1 MHTSFKVIIAFAPM
15 FLLPLLMTCFALNTP
30 RCQYTTFK
38 YCHELVLNDLDQG
51 NRAIVDHFTAGF
63 RSIPPVLLIFVW
75 PPLLFLSIPLLIAEG
90 AFLTFCMLPN
100 LMFSAALFQY
110 T

>member
-15 FLLPLLMTCFALNTP
+15 FLLPFIMTCVAFNTP
-30 RCQYTTFK
+30 RCQYTTFA
-38 YCHELVLNDLDQG
+38 YCHERMLNDLNQG
-51 NRAIVDHFTAGF
+51 NDAIMAHFASGF
-63 RSIPPVLLIFVW
+63 GTIPFVLFIVMW
-75 PPLLFLSIPLLIAEG
+75 PLLLFLSIPLLITEG
-90 AFLTFCMLPN
+90 VFLTFCMLPN

>member
-15 FLLPLLMTCFALNTP
+15 FLLPLLMTFVSINTP
-30 RCQYTTFK
+30 RCQYTTFA
-38 YCHELVLNDLDQG
+38 YCHEHVLNDLIQG
-51 NRAIVDHFTAGF
+51 NGAIVDRFAAGL
-63 RSIPPVLLIFVW
+63 RSIPPVLLIVVW
-75 PPLLFLSIPLLIAEG
+75 PPLLFLSIPLMIAE
-90 AFLTFCMLPN
+90 AVFLACCLLPN